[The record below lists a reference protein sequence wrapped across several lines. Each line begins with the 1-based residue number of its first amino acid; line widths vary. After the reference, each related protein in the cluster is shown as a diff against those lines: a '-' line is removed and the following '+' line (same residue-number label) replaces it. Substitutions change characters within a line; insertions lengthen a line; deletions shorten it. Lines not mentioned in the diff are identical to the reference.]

1 MSENNV
7 VNFHNANQ
15 VILDAAAD
23 LQSLSYAFERT
34 GNKTVSVELYDLGY
48 ELKQASKKMGDAF
61 SGNLQESFKSA
72 QENSGLLFK
81 AVLAGAA
88 LAAKEA

>member
-1 MSENNV
+1 MSQNNV
-7 VNFHNANQ
+7 ANFHNANQ
-15 VILDAAAD
+15 VILDVANN

-34 GNKTVSVELYDLGY
+34 GNKTVSVELYNLLS
-48 ELKQASKKMGDAF
+48 ELKEASKKMSDAF

-88 LAAKEA
+88 LAAKEE